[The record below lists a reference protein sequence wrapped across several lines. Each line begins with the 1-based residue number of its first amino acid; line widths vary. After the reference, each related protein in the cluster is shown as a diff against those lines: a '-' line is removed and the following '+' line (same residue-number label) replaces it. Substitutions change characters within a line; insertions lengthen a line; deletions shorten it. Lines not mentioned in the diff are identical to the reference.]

1 MLRHRPKKLSSLD
14 ERGPIMSNNRFAIV
28 FKKLSEAQDEEVVL
42 GRESIEVKSLE
53 DELNEIDELR
63 RIVLEITDPEPQ
75 SYTTT

>member
-1 MLRHRPKKLSSLD
+1 MKHKPKKPLSLD
-14 ERGPIMSNNRFAIV
+14 ERGPTMSNNRFAIV
-28 FKKLSEAQDEEVVL
+28 FKKLAEAQEEEAVL